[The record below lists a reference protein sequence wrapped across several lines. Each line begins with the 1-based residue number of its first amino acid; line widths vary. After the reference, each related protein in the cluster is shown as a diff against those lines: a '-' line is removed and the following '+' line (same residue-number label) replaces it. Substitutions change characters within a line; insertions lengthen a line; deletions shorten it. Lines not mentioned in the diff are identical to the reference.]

1 MIWKP
6 SWRQLAANPP
16 TTCQIEAAMTPSDV
30 PARSFAGRALRASGM
45 AMLLAFGLSG
55 CIAGEASE
63 GNLKPGPLKSTSEM
77 ASDPVLLVATMRKPG
92 PSATASP
99 FFTSDRGTGLVFAEA
114 RLALP
119 RSGITAQVTS
129 LGQTGWSVTELRN
142 RVTAGAAQAF
152 AQAANGRDV
161 LLYVH
166 GYNETFETAAASA
179 ATLSDAIGFQ
189 GRTALFA
196 WPSGGRLLNYVGDR
210 ESATWSRDGFEAALR
225 ALGNNPSIGRVHIV
239 AHSMGTLLTLESLR
253 QIPQSDPLRQKLGAI
268 VFASP
273 DIDIDIFEANVT
285 KLGPLAS
292 RMTMIID
299 PGDRALAV
307 SARLAGGV
315 TRAGAADRA
324 RLEALGM
331 RVADAGGIGWSVLRH
346 DLFLSNSEVT
356 QVIRRAMDR
365 AG

>member
-1 MIWKP
+1 MASEGGQRFSHP
-6 SWRQLAANPP
+6 CR
-16 TTCQIEAAMTPSDV
+16 IEDAMLPFDTLSRLNV
-30 PARSFAGRALRASGM
+30 GRALRASGM
-45 AMLLAFGLSG
+45 AALLAAGLGG

-63 GNLKPGPLKSTSEM
+63 SPLKPAPITAKSEM
-77 ASDPVLLVATMRKPG
+77 ASDPVLLVATTRKPG

-99 FFTSDRGTGLVFAEA
+99 FFTADRGTGLTFAEA
-114 RLALP
+114 RMAP
-119 RSGITAQVTS
+119 PGTGIRAQVTS
-129 LGQTGWSVTELRN
+129 LGQTAWSVAGLQN

-152 AQAANGRDV
+152 SLAANGRDL

-166 GYNETFETAAASA
+166 GYNETFESAASSA

-189 GRTALFA
+189 GKTALFA
-196 WPSGGRLLNYVGDR
+196 WPSGGRLLNYIGDR

-225 ALGNNPSIGRVHIV
+225 AIGSNASIGRVHIV

-253 QIPQSDPLRQKLGAI
+253 QIAPNDPLRQKLGAI

-273 DIDIDIFEANVT
+273 DIDIDVFEANVA

-299 PGDRALAV
+299 PGDLALAA
-307 SARLAGGV
+307 SARLAGGI

-331 RVADAGGIGWSVLRH
+331 RVADAGGIGWSVIRH

>member
-1 MIWKP
+1 MLPLNIL
-6 SWRQLAANPP
+6 S
-16 TTCQIEAAMTPSDV
+16 
-30 PARSFAGRALRASGM
+30 RSQTGRALRVGGM
-45 AMLLAFGLSG
+45 AVLVALGLSG
-55 CIAGEASE
+55 CITGEASE
-63 GNLKPGPLKSTSEM
+63 GKLTPAPMAAVSEF
-77 ASDPVLLVATMRKPG
+77 ASEPVLLVATTRKPG
-92 PSATASP
+92 PSASASP
-99 FFTSDRGTGLVFAEA
+99 FFTADRGAGLTFVEA
-114 RLALP
+114 RMTP
-119 RSGITAQVTS
+119 PQSGITAQVTS
-129 LGQTGWSVTELRN
+129 LGQTGWKVAGLRN
-142 RVTAGAAQAF
+142 RVNAGAAQAF
-152 AQAANGRDV
+152 AHAANGRDV

-166 GYNETFETAAASA
+166 GYNETFESAATSA

-189 GRTALFA
+189 GKTALFA
-196 WPSGGRLLNYVGDR
+196 WPSGGRLLNYIGDR

-225 ALGNNPSIGRVHIV
+225 AIGSNPSIGRVHIV

-253 QIPQSDPLRQKLGAI
+253 QIAPNDPLRQKLGAI

-273 DIDIDIFEANVT
+273 DIDIDVFESNVT

-299 PGDRALAV
+299 PGDLALAA
-307 SARLAGGV
+307 SARLAGGI

-331 RVADAGGIGWSVLRH
+331 RVADAGGIGWSVIRH

-365 AG
+365 AN

>member
-1 MIWKP
+1 MILNLP
-6 SWRQLAANPP
+6 DDVVMLPTRTLA
-16 TTCQIEAAMTPSDV
+16 
-30 PARSFAGRALRASGM
+30 RLKAGRILRAACM
-45 AMLLAFGLSG
+45 ASLLALGLGG
-55 CIAGEASE
+55 CIAGEATEGKLRPAPLAAPSE
-63 GNLKPGPLKSTSEM
+63 IV
-77 ASDPVLLVATMRKPG
+77 SDPVLLVTTTRKPG

-99 FFTSDRGTGLVFAEA
+99 FFTADRGGGLTFAEA
-114 RLALP
+114 RLTPP
-119 RSGITAQVTS
+119 RTGITAQVTS
-129 LGQTGWSVTELRN
+129 LGQTGWSVASLRN
-142 RVTAGAAQAF
+142 RVTTGAAQAF

-166 GYNETFETAAASA
+166 GYNETFESAATSA

-225 ALGNNPSIGRVHIV
+225 ALGGNPSVGRVHIV

-253 QIPQSDPLRQKLGAI
+253 QIAESDPLRQKLGAI

-299 PGDRALAV
+299 PGDLALAA
-307 SARLAGGV
+307 SARLAGGIM
-315 TRAGAADRA
+315 RAGAADRA